1 MKLMVIGGGGR
12 EHAIIKKLKENPT
25 VTEIYALP
33 GNGGIAADATCV
45 NIGAKDIDG
54 AVAFAKENAIDFAVV
69 APDDPLVL
77 GMADALMEIG
87 VPVFGPQKSAAIIEG
102 SKVFSKNLMKKYGI
116 PTATYEVFED
126 AAAALEYV
134 GSCPIPTVIKADGLA
149 LGKGVIIAMTRK
161 EAEDAIRSIM
171 EDKMFGES
179 GSRIVI
185 EEFLTGPEVSV
196 LSFTDGKTVI
206 PMISSMDHK
215 RAHDGDM
222 GPNTGG
228 MGTVAP
234 NPYYTDEIAKVCM
247 DTIFRPTV
255 DAMNAEGRT
264 FRGCLYFGLMLT
276 PAGPKVIEY
285 NCRFGDPETQVVLP
299 LLKTDLLTVMM
310 ATANGTLDQI
320 DVQFSN
326 ESACCVIVASKGY
339 PVSYQSGFPIALP
352 PDRDDAFTYVA
363 GAKKAE
369 DGTLLSAGGRVLGV
383 TAIAP
388 TLAQAIDKAY
398 AHTALVQFENG
409 FSRKDIGQRA
419 LKA

>member
-1 MKLMVIGGGGR
+1 M
-12 EHAIIKKLKENPT
+12 
-25 VTEIYALP
+25 
-33 GNGGIAADATCV
+33 
-45 NIGAKDIDG
+45 
-54 AVAFAKENAIDFAVV
+54 
-69 APDDPLVL
+69 
-77 GMADALMEIG
+77 
-87 VPVFGPQKSAAIIEG
+87 
-102 SKVFSKNLMKKYGI
+102 
-116 PTATYEVFED
+116 
-126 AAAALEYV
+126 
-134 GSCPIPTVIKADGLA
+134 
-149 LGKGVIIAMTRK
+149 
-161 EAEDAIRSIM
+161 
-171 EDKMFGES
+171 
-179 GSRIVI
+179 
-185 EEFLTGPEVSV
+185 TGPEVSV

-215 RAHDGDM
+215 RAHDGDE

-234 NPYYTDEIAKVCM
+234 NPYYTDEIAKICM

-320 DVQFSN
+320 DVEFSN

-339 PVSYQSGFPIALP
+339 PVKYESGFPMVLP
-352 PDRDDAFTYVA
+352 PDRADAFTYVA
-363 GAKKAE
+363 GAKKAD

-398 AHTALVQFENG
+398 AHTAQVKFENG
-409 FSRKDIGQRA
+409 YSRKDIGQKA